1 MKHEPFT
8 TDCLRPFGQLI
19 VAHTRYDIMRLA
31 LQARPRP
38 LLALL
43 LIAVAASACTRTA
56 STTAGASNASQGL
69 PTVGPVQG
77 SVLVVG
83 GGAQGPEIFAKFIE
97 LAGGPDALIVEVPTA
112 GGDSVDMATVGR
124 GLRAA
129 GARNVVAYHTVS
141 RVVADADTFVAK
153 IAGAHGVWFGGGRH
167 FRLVNSY
174 AGTKSERA
182 FQAVLDRG
190 GVVGG
195 SSAGAS
201 ILASYLIRGAPSNDN
216 RIMNHPQYLKGF
228 SYLRNVAIDQHVVAR
243 ERLSDLHDSVTSRRP
258 DLLGISEDEGTAW
271 LVRGDVGEIIG
282 RNKAFVYNGRDANDA
297 GKPFL
302 TLHPGDQYN
311 LARRRVISRAA
322 DVTPLSQKFVDDL
335 FKAYRDSTR
344 GGATVLVAQDGRVLI
359 NSAYGIAVQRRFQP
373 ETGAPNIA
381 LQGLGGVL
389 EAAAIPD
396 SSGRIGAASIRR
408 VLTIGGMQ
416 RVLYDS
422 ITKSWQGN
430 VDDLYRF
437 EQGRTALRPGVRDT
451 ATVIRGFVTETVNGM
466 RRHSAFGTNDGTR
479 SAWVRYPERR
489 TTILVLTNDATADAK
504 GLSQR
509 IADRLFSRTTSSVV
523 LLQPNTSLVGVLG
536 NWTAVSD
543 GGAALK
549 IDGGIWNGAADRA
562 RLDSVSRA
570 IFPQSDA
577 KFVTHTTS
585 AAAFPF
591 AIARTA
597 SDFSSGTLSVAFKL
611 VGGATDQNA
620 GILFGLRP
628 NGDYHFA
635 RYNTKDGNV
644 AVWEYVNGE
653 RKVIARGTLE
663 KQLPMN
669 TWHEL
674 VVTIKNGTVQ
684 ATVPGTGMQVKHV
697 FGASVP
703 GRVGVWTKRDAITVF
718 RNFRVSPN

>member
-1 MKHEPFT
+1 MKHQPCT
-8 TDCLRPFGQLI
+8 TDCLRPFGQLV
-19 VAHTRYDIMRLA
+19 VAQTRYDTMRFA
-31 LQARPRP
+31 LHARPRP
-38 LLALL
+38 LSALL
-43 LIAVAASACTRTA
+43 LVAVTTSACTRTS
-56 STTAGASNASQGL
+56 STAAGASSASQGM
-69 PTVGPVQG
+69 PIVGPLQG

-112 GGDSVDMATVGR
+112 GGDSVNMATVGR

-129 GARNVVAYHTVS
+129 GARNVVAYHTVN
-141 RVVADADTFVAK
+141 RAVADADTFVAK
-153 IAGAHGVWFGGGRH
+153 IAGARGVWFGGGRH

-190 GVVGG
+190 GVAGG

-243 ERLSDLHDSVTSRRP
+243 ERLADLHDSLTARRP

-271 LVRGDVGEIIG
+271 VVRGDVGEIIG

-302 TLHPGDQYN
+302 TLHPGDKYD
-311 LARRRVISRAA
+311 LARRRVITRAA
-322 DVTPLSQKFVDDL
+322 DATPLSQKFVDDL

-344 GGATVLVAQDGRVLI
+344 GGATVLVAQDGNVLI

-373 ETGAPNIA
+373 ETGAPNSA

-389 EAAAIPD
+389 EAAATPD
-396 SSGRIGAASIRR
+396 SSGRIGATSIRR

-416 RVLYDS
+416 RVTYDS
-422 ITKSWQGN
+422 VSRSWRGN

-437 EQGRTALRPGVRDT
+437 EQGRTALRPGARDT
-451 ATVIRGFVTETVNGM
+451 TTVIRGFATDTVNGM
-466 RRHSAFGTNDGTR
+466 RRHSAFGTSNGTG
-479 SAWVRYPERR
+479 SAWVRYPDRR
-489 TTILVLTNDATADAK
+489 TTILVLTNDGTADAK

-509 IADRLFSRTTSSVV
+509 MADRLFSRTSSSSVP
-523 LLQPNTSLVGVLG
+523 LQSNTSLVGVLG
-536 NWTAVSD
+536 NWTAVND

-549 IDGGIWNGAADRA
+549 IDGSIWNGAADPT

-570 IFPQSDA
+570 IFTQPDA
-577 KFVTHTTS
+577 KFVTQATS

-591 AIARTA
+591 AVARMA
-597 SDFSSGTLSVAFKL
+597 NDFSNGTLNVAFKL
-611 VGGATDQNA
+611 IGGATDQNA

-644 AVWEYVNGE
+644 AIWEYINGE

-669 TWHEL
+669 TWHAL
-674 VVTIKNGTVQ
+674 VVTIKNGAVQ
-684 ATVPGTGMQVKHV
+684 ATVLGTGMQVEHV
-697 FGASVP
+697 FSASVP

-718 RNFRVSPN
+718 RNFRISPD